1 MCIQLDEKV
10 AEKVGKLALNLGF
23 TPDEMVNQILLWYFE
38 DCEKEN
44 NM

>member
-1 MCIQLDEKV
+1 MYIKLNEKTAKMV
-10 AEKVGKLALNLGF
+10 EKLALDLGF
-23 TPDEMVNQILLWYFE
+23 TIGEMVNQILVWYFE

>member
-1 MCIQLDEKV
+1 MHIQLNEKTAKMV
-10 AEKVGKLALNLGF
+10 EKLALDLGF
-23 TPDEMVNQILLWYFE
+23 TIDEMVNQILLWHFE

>member
-1 MCIQLDEKV
+1 MHIQLDEKT
-10 AEKVGKLALNLGF
+10 AEMVEKLALDLGF
-23 TPDEMVNQILLWYFE
+23 TIEEMVNQILAWHFE

>member
-1 MCIQLDEKV
+1 MYIQLNEKT
-10 AEKVGKLALNLGF
+10 AEMVEKQALNLGF
-23 TPDEMVNQILLWYFE
+23 TPDKMVNQILLWYFE

>member
-1 MCIQLDEKV
+1 MHIQLNEKT
-10 AEKVGKLALNLGF
+10 AEMVEKLALDLGF
-23 TPDEMVNQILLWYFE
+23 TPNEMVNQILLWYFE

>member
-1 MCIQLDEKV
+1 MHIQLNEKT
-10 AEKVGKLALNLGF
+10 AEMVEKLALDLGF
-23 TPDEMVNQILLWYFE
+23 TIDEMVNQILVWYFE